1 MNVAGLTVGQGG
13 PLLVIAGPCAI
24 ESESLVLATAEALKR
39 ISVRLGLPAI
49 FKASFDKANRSSLT
63 SFRGLGLEQGLR
75 VLERVKRELELPVL
89 TDVHDTSS
97 LAAVAQV
104 ADVLQTPALLCRQT
118 DFIVAVAS
126 QGLPVNL
133 KKGQFLSPAE
143 MANVVAKARAAG
155 NERLLV
161 CERGFAFGYGD
172 LVVDMRSLASLRRT
186 GCPVIFDCSHSVQR
200 PGGRGGSSA
209 GAREHI
215 PVLARAAVGAG
226 VAGVFIETHPDPAAA
241 RCDGDIAWPL
251 ARLETLL
258 LQLQRIDEAVKA
270 APYLEDD
277 LDDSGDGRPTRAT
290 GGGA

>member
-1 MNVAGLTVGQGG
+1 MNVAGLPVGGDR

-24 ESESLVLATAEALKR
+24 ESESIVLASAEKLKR
-39 ISVRLGLPAI
+39 IAERVGCPLI
-49 FKASFDKANRSSLT
+49 FKASVDKANRSSLA
-63 SFRGLGLEQGLR
+63 SFRGLGLDEGLR
-75 VLERVKRELELPVL
+75 VLERVKREHELPVL
-89 TDVHDTSS
+89 TDVHETTP

-172 LVVDMRSLASLRRT
+172 LVVDMRSLATLRQT

-200 PGGRGGSSA
+200 PGGRGASSA
-209 GAREHI
+209 GARAHI

-226 VAGVFIETHPDPAAA
+226 VAGVFIETHPEPAAA

-251 ARLETLL
+251 SELETLL
-258 LQLQRIDEAVKA
+258 KQLQRIDGAVKA
-270 APYLEDD
+270 EPYLEDGF
-277 LDDSGDGRPTRAT
+277 DDSGVGRPARAT
-290 GGGA
+290 GG